1 MFSLL
6 DRCSVLTLAEMSLDD
21 LYSEFDQ
28 LEDWEER
35 CDFLIDL
42 GYQLPAMSPEDKTEA
57 NRVHGCQSHVWLA
70 AKSETVSPGEPH
82 RIRFQAFSDAMIVS
96 GLVAVITLMYSG
108 KTAREILDIDP
119 RETFKRLD
127 LDKHLS
133 SARRNGLSGMVQR
146 IRQIAAESL
155 VTAG

>member
-1 MFSLL
+1 M
-6 DRCSVLTLAEMSLDD
+6 LTLAEMSLDD

-42 GYQLPAMSPEDKTEA
+42 GFQLPELTPDEKSEE

-70 AKSETVSPGEPH
+70 ARIETGSDGVPH
-82 RIRFQAFSDAMIVS
+82 VWFHASSDAMIVA
-96 GLVAVITLMYSG
+96 GLIAVLSLMYNG
-108 KTAREILDIDP
+108 QTAREILGIDP
-119 RETFKRLD
+119 RVVFKRLD

-133 SARRNGLSGMVQR
+133 SARRNGLLGMVQR
-146 IRQIAAESL
+146 VRQISAEALVAAN
-155 VTAG
+155 

>member
-1 MFSLL
+1 M
-6 DRCSVLTLAEMSLDD
+6 LTLAEMTLDD
-21 LYSEFDQ
+21 LYAEFDEM
-28 LEDWEER
+28 EDWEER
-35 CDFLIDL
+35 CDYLIDL
-42 GYQLPAMSPEDKTEA
+42 GYQLPEMPPEDKTEA

-70 AKSETVSPGEPH
+70 AKTETVALGEPP
-82 RIRFQAFSDAMIVS
+82 RIQFQAFSDAMIVS
-96 GLVAVITLMYSG
+96 GLVAVVTLMYSG

-146 IRQIAAESL
+146 LRQIAAEALS
-155 VTAG
+155 GES

>member
-1 MFSLL
+1 M
-6 DRCSVLTLAEMSLDD
+6 LTLAEMTIDD

-42 GYQLPAMSPEDKTEA
+42 GFQLPEMTAEEKSEA
-57 NRVHGCQSHVWLA
+57 NRVHGCQSQVWLA
-70 AKSETVSPGEPH
+70 ATPETATPSEPT
-82 RIRFQAFSDAMIVS
+82 RIRFRANSDAMIVS
-96 GLVAVITLMYSG
+96 GLIAVISLMYNG

-119 RETFKRLD
+119 RVAFKKLD

-146 IRQIAAESL
+146 IRQIAAETL
-155 VTAG
+155 VENEQVTRGK